1 MSKRRSP
8 GRRVYATENCR
19 STVQPPACRSTSRKP
34 ERMPSFFSTGLSTL
48 GASSGLKEL
57 LETSNTF
64 PVRRW
69 LAEYDPAWI
78 RPDLVAGLTL
88 AAYLL
93 PAGIG
98 DASLAGLPP
107 QA

>member
-1 MSKRRSP
+1 MSA
-8 GRRVYATENCR
+8 ATR
-19 STVQPPACRSTSRKP
+19 PAS
-34 ERMPSFFSTGLSTL
+34 L
-48 GASSGLKEL
+48 AV
-57 LETSNTF
+57 LE
-64 PVRRW
+64 W
-69 LAEYDPAWI
+69 LPKYRAEWV

-107 QA
+107 EAGLYACLFSGLIFWLFCSSTRTVITVTFPLQLEHTVRTL